1 MSVLSSAP
9 NLPPSAREQ
18 LKRLLGFLRPAE
30 GDPTYLVLKAHLL
43 AEEVLYLYVKGRAY
57 RPGPISAARLSFSQ
71 LLALCRAFHPY
82 SSEDW
87 WAWSALQKLNSLRNT
102 LAHNLEP
109 KDLQDRI
116 VEFSLF
122 VADSIGATKDS
133 EIGAEYENLAKGGT
147 HPFVLALVALHTA
160 VCTMLGLNP
169 EEKWAA
175 LK

>member
-1 MSVLSSAP
+1 MSSTP
-9 NLPPSAREQ
+9 NFSLGTREQ

-43 AEEVLYLYVKGRAY
+43 AEEVLYLYVEGRAH
-57 RPGPISAARLSFSQ
+57 RSGPISAARLSFSQ

-87 WAWSALQKLNSLRNT
+87 WAWSALQKLNSFRNT

-133 EIGAEYENLAKGGT
+133 EIGIEYERLAKGGT

-160 VCTMLGLNP
+160 LCATLGFNS
-169 EEKWAA
+169 EKRWAA
-175 LK
+175 LQ

>member
-1 MSVLSSAP
+1 MTSTP
-9 NLPPSAREQ
+9 NLSQGASEQ
-18 LKRLLGFLRPAE
+18 LNRLLGFLKPAE

-43 AEEVLYLYVKGRAY
+43 AEEVLYLYVERRAH
-57 RPGPISAARLSFSQ
+57 RSGPISAARLSFSQ

-109 KDLQDRI
+109 KDLQERI

-122 VADSIGATKDS
+122 VAVSIGATEDT
-133 EIGAEYENLAKGGT
+133 EIGVQYERLAKGGT
-147 HPFVLALVALHTA
+147 HPFILALVALHTA
-160 VCTMLGLNP
+160 VCATLGFNP
-169 EEKWAA
+169 EARWAA
-175 LK
+175 LQ